1 MNIRTIYQHFAL
13 LMMFILGA
21 TGSAVAYDF
30 QGTDS
35 WGVPLFFNV
44 VNGEAVVTNNG
55 TPCYSNS
62 IDIPSR
68 VTHDGQTYTVT
79 AIGDG
84 AFMNCRN
91 LYQVLLPATVTKI
104 GNRAFLNCF
113 NINGQRIKHVSSIGD
128 DAFANC
134 TSLNHFMVD
143 GGLVTLGKRAFYGCK
158 LLPSIDLGN
167 ELTAIG
173 DSAFINC
180 TGLNSVTMGYAT
192 QSVGVGAFA
201 QCNNIKSFTCRA
213 DNPPAVGDETCF
225 AAFQEQATLKVG
237 YFATLKYQTAEYWK
251 EFKTIETFNDGI
263 DGIYYQ
269 IDGDQATVTYRDKN
283 YNSYSGNVVIP
294 ESFENDGMTYHVVA
308 IGDNAFKG
316 STGLTSVTIPE
327 TVTSLGNNAFMSC
340 AGLTSV
346 YIPNSVGQIGSN
358 AFKGCMGL
366 SSINLPVTLTALN
379 EHAFDS
385 CGITSIIIPET
396 ITAIPTGC
404 FANCYMLETVTLPAG
419 LTTIGK
425 EAFYRCNS
433 LKSIELPESITTLE
447 QGAFKSSGLTS
458 FTLPPQITTISA
470 ELLRYT
476 SNMKTVTL
484 HDKLTTIGAYSFA
497 SCGFRSIDIPLSVKE
512 IKANA
517 FYSSY
522 LTSIVIPDS
531 VMTIGKNAFTYCP
544 NLMSVHIG
552 SGIKTISD
560 STFYWCTYRLKEV
573 TFSDSSH
580 LTTISKSAFAKC
592 NKLERINLPKTVRTI
607 GTRAFESCKSL
618 KSIEL
623 SDSLTTIA
631 SHAFESCDVLEEV
644 KMPNSVMSIGEEAF
658 IKCYN
663 LKEVNLND
671 SLLDIGENAFNGC
684 RSLKSIRIPDLIT
697 QLKYGVLCGCTAL
710 EQVVIGKSV
719 SKIGNTVFYNCPS
732 LKCLYFLNPVPATY
746 SETYVYG
753 PLNTDYDIYV
763 PDLTPYTQTEMWSGL
778 KLHGIYKREDVRT
791 SMATIAGDC
800 GLPLTGATF
809 YRCDGD
815 TITFE
820 PQDNVIALKGLVP
833 THNDVAINFV
843 ATDGEQYR
851 IDDVVV
857 TDSIAFSNCHGEKI
871 GSLFGPTFTIT
882 CDEEFV
888 PDSCGVYYDYLKKDF
903 LGSVIKSYRDS
914 CVIQCQGMPIRP
926 GWHYDVMPWVA
937 YHGVIYKSETVRIKP
952 SNYSSNTFP
961 AAEIYPTS
969 VNMPTSSIIG
979 TERSAKKAF
988 FVMDGKH
995 YDRLQ
1000 VTGLDPETAYHAT
1013 CILFDKNGYDSID
1026 FDFITPPLQMGG
1038 SEVRTIKQNT
1048 VLFKGWSNMADEETG
1063 SGIEWE
1069 RVNVEGTTQQKPAYV
1084 FAGSLANIVNRIAL
1098 STPYR
1103 YRPYYKSQAGNVYYG
1118 EWQEFSITDAVG
1130 NYEPILY
1137 NYGVVKVT
1145 PTTATVRGLV
1155 LQGNNDVTS
1164 QGFTYNVNAWNA
1176 DKQYISGSGQLM
1188 ECTITGLKPNTG
1200 YWIHVSAYANHN
1212 YASSDIYFA
1221 TTAITADVNCDGE
1234 VNIADVNA
1242 ALDNIFNDNNSDNA
1256 DIDVNNDHE
1265 GNIADI
1271 NAIINAILNQ

>member
-1 MNIRTIYQHFAL
+1 MKTRSLYKRIVLMAL
-13 LMMFILGA
+13 ALMGA
-21 TGSAVAYDF
+21 TSSAVAYDF

-113 NINGQRIKHVSSIGD
+113 NINGQRIKYVSSIGD

-143 GGLVTLGKRAFYGCK
+143 GGLVTLGKRAFSGCK

-192 QSVGVGAFA
+192 QTVGVGAFA

-225 AAFQEQATLKVG
+225 ASFQEQATLKVG
-237 YFATLKYQTAEYWK
+237 YFATLRYQTAEYWK

-283 YNSYSGNVVIP
+283 YNSYSGDVVIP

-327 TVTSLGNNAFMSC
+327 TVTSIGNNAFMSC

-346 YIPNSVGQIGSN
+346 SIPNSVAQIGSN

-366 SSINLPVTLTALN
+366 SSINLPVKLTALN

-385 CGITSIIIPET
+385 CGITSIIIPEA

-404 FANCYMLETVTLPAG
+404 FANCYMLETVTLPAE
-419 LTTIGK
+419 LTAIGK

-433 LKSIELPESITTLE
+433 LKSIDLPETITTLE

-484 HDKLTTIGAYSFA
+484 HDKLTTIGSFSFA
-497 SCGFRSIDIPLSVKE
+497 NCGLSSIDIPLSVRE

-531 VMTIGKNAFTYCP
+531 VTTLGKKAFSNCIRMTNA
-544 NLMSVHIG
+544 HIG
-552 SGIKTISD
+552 NGIKAIGD
-560 STFYWCTYRLKEV
+560 STFYWSPYSPREV
-573 TFSDSSH
+573 TFGDSSQ
-580 LTTISKSAFAKC
+580 LTTIGASAFAY
-592 NKLERINLPKTVRTI
+592 NKLEQIDLPKTVKSI

-618 KSIEL
+618 KTIDLGDRLTAIAGHTFEN
-623 SDSLTTIA
+623 SDA
-631 SHAFESCDVLEEV
+631 LEEV
-644 KMPNSVMSIGEEAF
+644 KMPNTVKSIGEEAF
-658 IKCYN
+658 SHCYN
-663 LKEVNLND
+663 LKVINMSD
-671 SLLDIGENAFNGC
+671 SLTYISSYAFWQC
-684 RSLKSIRIPDLIT
+684 RNLKRMRIPDMVTSIGYCLFD
-697 QLKYGVLCGCTAL
+697 QCVSLEEVVFGQSLKTMGSLLFRGCSAL
-710 EQVVIGKSV
+710 KSV
-719 SKIGNTVFYNCPS
+719 IM
-732 LKCLYFLNPVPATY
+732 LNPTPPELNANNDWGNNVL
-746 SETYVYG
+746 VY
-753 PLNTDYDIYV
+753 
-763 PDLTPYTQTEMWSGL
+763 TPEASRYRNAAVWQGFNL
-778 KLHGIYKREDVRT
+778 KGIYRQEDVRT

-820 PQDNVIALKGLVP
+820 PHDNVIALKGLVP
-833 THNDVAINFV
+833 THNDVAIDFV

-914 CVIQCQGMPIRP
+914 CVIQCQGLPIRP

-969 VNMPTSSIIG
+969 VNMATSSIIG

-1242 ALDNIFNDNNSDNA
+1242 ALDNILNDNNSDNA

>member
-13 LMMFILGA
+13 LMMFLLGA
-21 TGSAVAYDF
+21 TGMAKAYDF
-30 QGTDS
+30 VET
-35 WGVPLFFNV
+35 WGVPIYYNV

-55 TPCYSNS
+55 RPSCYSG
-62 IDIPSR
+62 DLYLTDR
-68 VTHDGQTYTVT
+68 VTHDGVTYPVT
-79 AIGDG
+79 AIGDEAFINCRNLNSVSLVPSIRSIGNKAFSNCSRMTFVDYFPDSLTTIGDYAFSGCTSLKAIGPSIVRLGKGVRSIGKG
-84 AFMNCRN
+84 AFMNC
-91 LYQVLLPATVTKI
+91 
-104 GNRAFLNCF
+104 
-113 NINGQRIKHVSSIGD
+113 SSIKTFIMED
-128 DAFANC
+128 
-134 TSLNHFMVD
+134 
-143 GGLVTLGKRAFYGCK
+143 R
-158 LLPSIDLGN
+158 
-167 ELTAIG
+167 LTTIG
-173 DSAFINC
+173 DSAFMNC
-180 TGLNSVTMGYAT
+180 TQLNNVTMGYAT
-192 QSVGVGAFA
+192 TSIGTGAFA
-201 QCNNIKSFTCRA
+201 QCSNIRSFTSKA
-213 DNPPAVGDETCF
+213 DNPPVVGDETCF
-225 AAFQEQATLKVG
+225 AAFQDLATLKVG
-237 YFATLKYQTAEYWK
+237 YFAAPKYQSAEYWK
-251 EFKTIETFNDGI
+251 EFKSIETFNDGI

-269 IDGDQATVTYRDKN
+269 IDGDQATVTYRDNN
-283 YNSYSGNVVIP
+283 YNSYSGDVVIP

-316 STGLTSVTIPE
+316 STGLTSVTIPN
-327 TVTSLGNNAFMSC
+327 TISW
-340 AGLTSV
+340 
-346 YIPNSVGQIGSN
+346 IGSN

-404 FANCYMLETVTLPAG
+404 FANCYMLETVTLPAE
-419 LTTIGK
+419 LTAIGK

-433 LKSIELPESITTLE
+433 LKSIDLPETITTLE

-476 SNMKTVTL
+476 SDMKTVTL
-484 HDKLTTIGAYSFA
+484 HDKLTTIGSFSFA
-497 SCGFRSIDIPLSVKE
+497 NCGFSSIDIPLSVRE

-531 VMTIGKNAFTYCP
+531 VTTLGKKAFSNCIRMTNA
-544 NLMSVHIG
+544 HIG
-552 SGIKTISD
+552 NGIKVIGD
-560 STFYWCTYRLKEV
+560 STFYWSPYSPREV
-573 TFSDSSH
+573 SFGDSSQ
-580 LTTISKSAFAKC
+580 LTTIGASAFAH
-592 NKLERINLPKTVRTI
+592 NKLERIDLPKTVKSI

-618 KSIEL
+618 KTIDLGDRLTAIAGHTFEN
-623 SDSLTTIA
+623 SDA
-631 SHAFESCDVLEEV
+631 LEEV
-644 KMPNSVMSIGEEAF
+644 KMPNSVKSIGEGAF
-658 IKCYN
+658 INCYN
-663 LKEVNLND
+663 LKEVNLSD
-671 SLLDIGENAFNGC
+671 SILDIGRNAFNGC

-746 SETYVYG
+746 SETYVVG

-763 PDLTPYTQTEMWSGL
+763 PDLTPYAQTEMWSGL

-800 GLPLTGATF
+800 GLPLTGAIF

-833 THNDVAINFV
+833 THNDVAIDFV

-851 IDDVVV
+851 INDVVV

-903 LGSVIKSYRDS
+903 QGSVIKSYRDS
-914 CVIQCQGMPIRP
+914 CVIQCQGLPIRP

-1048 VLFKGWSNMADEETG
+1048 VLFKGWSNMADEETC

>member
-1 MNIRTIYQHFAL
+1 
-13 LMMFILGA
+13 MMFILGA

-62 IDIPSR
+62 IDIPSS

-134 TSLNHFMVD
+134 TSLNQFTVD
-143 GGLVTLGKRAFYGCK
+143 GDLVTLGKRAFYGCK

-269 IDGDQATVTYRDKN
+269 IDGNQATVTYRDKN

-346 YIPNSVGQIGSN
+346 YIPNTVGQIGSN

-404 FANCYMLETVTLPAG
+404 FANCYMLETVTLPAE
-419 LTTIGK
+419 LTAIGK

-433 LKSIELPESITTLE
+433 LKSIDLPETITTLE

-476 SNMKTVTL
+476 SDMKTVTL
-484 HDKLTTIGAYSFA
+484 HDKLTTIGSFSFA
-497 SCGFRSIDIPLSVKE
+497 NCGFSSIDIPLSVRE

-531 VMTIGKNAFTYCP
+531 VTTLGKKAFSNCIRMTNA
-544 NLMSVHIG
+544 HIG
-552 SGIKTISD
+552 DGIKVIGD
-560 STFYWCTYRLKEV
+560 STFYWSPYSPREV
-573 TFSDSSH
+573 SFGDSSQ
-580 LTTISKSAFAKC
+580 LTTIGASAFAH
-592 NKLERINLPKTVRTI
+592 NKLERIDLPKTVKSI

-618 KSIEL
+618 KTIDLGDRLTAIAGHTFEN
-623 SDSLTTIA
+623 SDA
-631 SHAFESCDVLEEV
+631 LEEV
-644 KMPNSVMSIGEEAF
+644 KMPNTVKSIGEEAF
-658 IKCYN
+658 SHCYN
-663 LKEVNLND
+663 LKVINMSD
-671 SLLDIGENAFNGC
+671 SLTYISSYAFWQC
-684 RSLKSIRIPDLIT
+684 RNLKRMRIPDMVTSIGYCLFD
-697 QLKYGVLCGCTAL
+697 QCVSLEEVVFGQSLKTMGSLLFRGCSAL
-710 EQVVIGKSV
+710 KSV
-719 SKIGNTVFYNCPS
+719 IM
-732 LKCLYFLNPVPATY
+732 LNPTPPELNANNDWGNNVL
-746 SETYVYG
+746 VY
-753 PLNTDYDIYV
+753 
-763 PDLTPYTQTEMWSGL
+763 TPEASRYRNAAVWQGFNL
-778 KLHGIYKREDVRT
+778 KGIYRQEDVKT
-791 SMATIAGDC
+791 SMATLAGDC
-800 GLPLTGATF
+800 GLPLIGATF

-833 THNDVAINFV
+833 THNDVAIDFV
-843 ATDGEQYR
+843 AIDGEQYR
-851 IDDVVV
+851 IKDVVV
-857 TDSIAFSNCHGEKI
+857 TDSIVFSNCHGEKI

-888 PDSCGVYYDYLKKDF
+888 PDSCGVYYDYLQKDF

-914 CVIQCQGMPIRP
+914 CVIQCQGLPIRP
-926 GWHYDVMPWVA
+926 GWHYDVRPWVA

-952 SNYSSNTFP
+952 TNYSDNSFP
-961 AAEIYPTS
+961 AADIYPTS

-979 TERSAKKAF
+979 TEHNVKKAY

-1013 CILFDKNGYDSID
+1013 CILYDDNGFDSIG

-1038 SEVRTIKQNT
+1038 SEVRTLKQNT
-1048 VLFKGWSNMADEETG
+1048 VMFKGWSNMADEETG

-1130 NYEPILY
+1130 SYEPILY
-1137 NYGVVKVT
+1137 NYGTVKVT

-1176 DKQYISGSGQLM
+1176 DKLYISGSGQLM

-1200 YWIHVSAYANHN
+1200 YWVHVSAYANHN
-1212 YASSDIYFA
+1212 YVSRDIYFA
-1221 TTAITADVNCDGE
+1221 TPAITVDVNCDGE

-1242 ALDNIFNDNNSDNA
+1242 ALDNILNGNDSDNA

>member
-1 MNIRTIYQHFAL
+1 MNTKALYHRIALMAL
-13 LMMFILGA
+13 LILGA
-21 TGSAVAYDF
+21 AGTAMAYDF
-30 QGTDS
+30 VET
-35 WGVPLFFNV
+35 WGVPIYYNV

-55 TPCYSNS
+55 KIGCYSGS
-62 IDIPSR
+62 ISLPEK
-68 VTHDGQTYTVT
+68 VTHDGVTYPVT
-79 AIGDG
+79 AIGEK
-84 AFMNCRN
+84 AFMNSLS
-91 LYQVLLPATVTKI
+91 LYEVYLTP
-104 GNRAFLNCF
+104 
-113 NINGQRIKHVSSIGD
+113 NIKSIGYA
-128 DAFANC
+128 AFSNCNKMTVLEYFPDSLTTIGDYAFSGC
-134 TSLNHFMVD
+134 TSLQAINLIM
-143 GGLVTLGKRAFYGCK
+143 GPPGIRLGKGVKSIGKGAFRNCS
-158 LLPSIDLGN
+158 SIKIIVMADQVT
-167 ELTAIG
+167 EIG

-180 TGLNSVTMGYAT
+180 TKLNDVTMGYAT
-192 QSVGVGAFA
+192 ASIGTGAFA
-201 QCNNIKSFTCRA
+201 QCNNIKSFTCKA
-213 DNPPAVGDETCF
+213 DNPPTVGDETCF
-225 AAFQEQATLKVG
+225 AAFQDQATLKVG
-237 YFATLKYQTAEYWK
+237 YFAAPKYQAAEYWAA
-251 EFKTIETFNDGI
+251 FKSIETFNDGI
-263 DGIYYQ
+263 DGIYYS
-269 IDGDQATVTYRDKN
+269 IDGNQATVTYRDNK
-283 YNSYSGNVVIP
+283 YSSYSGDVVIP
-294 ESFENDGMTYHVVA
+294 ESFEHDGVTYQVTG
-308 IGDNAFKG
+308 IGDKAFKG
-316 STGLTSVTIPE
+316 CAGLTSVTIPN
-327 TVTSLGNNAFMSC
+327 TVSW
-340 AGLTSV
+340 
-346 YIPNSVGQIGSN
+346 IGSN

-404 FANCYMLETVTLPAG
+404 FANCYMLETVTLPAE

-433 LKSIELPESITTLE
+433 LKSIDLPETITTLE

-476 SNMKTVTL
+476 SDMKTVTL
-484 HDKLTTIGAYSFA
+484 HDKLTTIGSFSFA
-497 SCGFRSIDIPLSVKE
+497 NCGFSRIDIPLSVRE

-522 LTSIVIPDS
+522 ITSIVIPDS
-531 VMTIGKNAFTYCP
+531 VTTLGKKAFSNCIRMTNA
-544 NLMSVHIG
+544 HIG
-552 SGIKTISD
+552 NGIKVIGD
-560 STFYWCTYRLKEV
+560 STFYWSPYSPREV
-573 TFSDSSH
+573 SFGDSSQ
-580 LTTISKSAFAKC
+580 LTTIGASAFAH
-592 NKLERINLPKTVRTI
+592 NKLERIDLPKTVKSI

-618 KSIEL
+618 KTIDLGDRLTAIAGHTFEN
-623 SDSLTTIA
+623 SDA
-631 SHAFESCDVLEEV
+631 LEEV
-644 KMPNSVMSIGEEAF
+644 KMPNTVKSIGEEAF
-658 IKCYN
+658 SHCYN
-663 LKEVNLND
+663 LKVINMSD
-671 SLLDIGENAFNGC
+671 SLTYISSYAFWQC
-684 RSLKSIRIPDLIT
+684 RNLKRMRIPDMVTSIGYCLFD
-697 QLKYGVLCGCTAL
+697 QCVSLEEVVFGQSLKTMGSLLFRGCSAL
-710 EQVVIGKSV
+710 KSV
-719 SKIGNTVFYNCPS
+719 IM
-732 LKCLYFLNPVPATY
+732 LNPTPP
-746 SETYVYG
+746 E
-753 PLNTDYDIYV
+753 LNTNNDWGNNVLVY
-763 PDLTPYTQTEMWSGL
+763 TPEASRYRNAAVWQGFNL
-778 KLHGIYKREDVRT
+778 KGIYRQEDVRT

-833 THNDVAINFV
+833 THNDVAIDFV

-888 PDSCGVYYDYLKKDF
+888 PDSCGVYYGYLKKDF

-914 CVIQCQGMPIRP
+914 CVIQCQGLPIRP

-961 AAEIYPTS
+961 EAEVYPTS
-969 VNMPTSSIIG
+969 VNMKASSIIG
-979 TERSAKKAF
+979 TDRVVKRIWF
-988 FVMDGKH
+988 LMNGKR
-995 YDRLQ
+995 YDKFLL
-1000 VTGLDPETAYHAT
+1000 TGLDPETTYYAT
-1013 CILFDKNGYDSID
+1013 CVFIDDNGIDSIN
-1026 FDFITPPLQMGG
+1026 FAFITPPLQMGS

-1048 VLFKGWSNMADEETG
+1048 VMFKGWSNMADEETG

-1084 FAGSLANIVNRIAL
+1084 FAGSMANIVNRIAL

-1103 YRPYYKSQAGNVYYG
+1103 YRPYYRSQAGNVYYG
-1118 EWQEFSITDAVG
+1118 DWKEFSITDAVG
-1130 NYEPILY
+1130 SYEPILY
-1137 NYGVVKVT
+1137 NYGAVKVT

-1155 LQGNNDVTS
+1155 LQGNDDVTS

-1188 ECTITGLKPNTG
+1188 ESTITGLKPNTG
-1200 YWIHVSAYANHN
+1200 YWVHVSVYANHN
-1212 YASSDIYFA
+1212 YASRDIYFA
-1221 TTAITADVNCDGE
+1221 TPAITVDVNCDGE

-1242 ALDNIFNDNNSDNA
+1242 ALDNILNGNDSDNA

-1271 NAIINAILNQ
+1271 NAIINIILNSQ

>member
-1 MNIRTIYQHFAL
+1 MKTKSLYLQFAILAVML
-13 LMMFILGA
+13 L
-21 TGSAVAYDF
+21 GSAGMANAYDF
-30 QGTDS
+30 VEV
-35 WGVPLFFNV
+35 WGVPIYYNV
-44 VNGEAVVTNNG
+44 VNGEAIVTNNG
-55 TPCYSNS
+55 QPNCYSG
-62 IDIPSR
+62 DLYLTDK
-68 VTHDGQTYTVT
+68 VTHDGVTYPVT

-84 AFMNCRN
+84 AFMNCRYLN
-91 LYQVLLPATVTKI
+91 SVSLVPSIRSI
-104 GNRAFLNCF
+104 GNKAFCNCTKMTF
-113 NINGQRIKHVSSIGD
+113 IDYFPDGLTTIGDYAFSGCSSLVVINLEMGMTRVNLGKGVVSIGKC
-128 DAFANC
+128 AFKDC
-134 TSLNHFMVD
+134 SKIKT
-143 GGLVTLGKRAFYGCK
+143 LVLE
-158 LLPSIDLGN
+158 DQ
-167 ELTAIG
+167 LTTIG
-173 DSAFINC
+173 DSAFMNC
-180 TGLNSVTMGYAT
+180 TQLNNVTMGYAT
-192 QSVGVGAFA
+192 ASIGTGAFA
-201 QCNNIKSFTCRA
+201 QCSNIRSFTCKA
-213 DNPPAVGDETCF
+213 DNPPVVGDETCF
-225 AAFQEQATLKVG
+225 ADFQDLAKLIVG
-237 YFATLKYQTAEYWK
+237 YFAAPKYQAAEYWK
-251 EFKTIETFNDGI
+251 EFKTVETFNDGI
-263 DGIYYQ
+263 DGLYYE
-269 IDGDQATVTYRDKN
+269 INGNQATITYRDQN

-294 ESFENDGMTYHVVA
+294 ESFEYGGVTYHVTG
-308 IGDNAFKG
+308 IGDKAFMG
-316 STGLTSVTIPE
+316 CMGLTSVIIP
-327 TVTSLGNNAFMSC
+327 S
-340 AGLTSV
+340 SV
-346 YIPNSVGQIGSN
+346 NKIGSY

-366 SSINLPVTLTALN
+366 SGISLPREVTTIN

-385 CGITSIIIPET
+385 CGITAIIIPDAV
-396 ITAIPTGC
+396 TAIADGT
-404 FANCYMLETVTLPAG
+404 FANCHKLETVILPETL
-419 LTTIGK
+419 TDIGK

-433 LKSIELPESITTLE
+433 MKSIDLPETITTLE

-476 SNMKTVTL
+476 SNMETVTL
-484 HDKLTTIGAYSFA
+484 HDKLTTIGSFSFA
-497 SCGFRSIDIPLSVKE
+497 NCGFSSIDIPLSVRE

-531 VMTIGKNAFTYCP
+531 VTTLGKKAFSNCIRMTNA
-544 NLMSVHIG
+544 HIG
-552 SGIKTISD
+552 NGIKVIGD
-560 STFYWCTYRLKEV
+560 STFYWSPYSPREV
-573 TFSDSSH
+573 SFGDSSQ
-580 LTTISKSAFAKC
+580 LTTIGASAFAH
-592 NKLERINLPKTVRTI
+592 NKLERIDLPKTVKSI

-618 KSIEL
+618 KTIDLGDRLTAIAGHTFEN
-623 SDSLTTIA
+623 SDA
-631 SHAFESCDVLEEV
+631 LEEV
-644 KMPNSVMSIGEEAF
+644 KMPNTVKSIGEEAF
-658 IKCYN
+658 SHCYN
-663 LKEVNLND
+663 LKVINMSD
-671 SLLDIGENAFNGC
+671 SLTYISSYAFWQC
-684 RSLKSIRIPDLIT
+684 RNLKRMRIPDMVTSIGYCLFD
-697 QLKYGVLCGCTAL
+697 QCVSLEEVVFGQSLKTMGSLLFRGCSAL
-710 EQVVIGKSV
+710 KSV
-719 SKIGNTVFYNCPS
+719 IM
-732 LKCLYFLNPVPATY
+732 LNPTPPELNANNDWGNNVL
-746 SETYVYG
+746 VY
-753 PLNTDYDIYV
+753 
-763 PDLTPYTQTEMWSGL
+763 TPEASRYRNAAVWQGFNL
-778 KLHGIYKREDVRT
+778 KGIYRQEDVRT

-800 GLPLTGATF
+800 GLPLTGAIF

-851 IDDVVV
+851 IKDVVV
-857 TDSIAFSNCHGEKI
+857 TDSIVFSNCHGEKI

-914 CVIQCQGMPIRP
+914 SVIQCQGLPIRP
-926 GWHYDVMPWVA
+926 GWHYDVRPWVA
-937 YHGVIYKSETVRIKP
+937 YHGVIYQSETVRIKP
-952 SNYSSNTFP
+952 TNYSDNSFP
-961 AAEIYPTS
+961 AADIYPTS

-979 TERSAKKAF
+979 TEHNVKKAY

-1013 CILFDKNGYDSID
+1013 CILYDDNGFDSIG

-1038 SEVRTIKQNT
+1038 SEVRTLKQNT
-1048 VLFKGWSNMADEETG
+1048 VMFKGWSNMADEETG

-1130 NYEPILY
+1130 SYEPILY
-1137 NYGVVKVT
+1137 NYGTVKVT

-1176 DKQYISGSGQLM
+1176 DKLYISGSGQLM

-1200 YWIHVSAYANHN
+1200 YWVHVSAYANHN
-1212 YASSDIYFA
+1212 YVSRDIYFA
-1221 TTAITADVNCDGE
+1221 TPAITVDVNCDGE

-1242 ALDNIFNDNNSDNA
+1242 ALDNILNGNDSDNA

>member
-13 LMMFILGA
+13 LMMFLLGA
-21 TGSAVAYDF
+21 TGMAKAYDF
-30 QGTDS
+30 VET
-35 WGVPLFFNV
+35 WGVPIYYNV

-55 TPCYSNS
+55 RPSCYSG
-62 IDIPSR
+62 DLYLTDR
-68 VTHDGQTYTVT
+68 VTHDGVTYPVT
-79 AIGDG
+79 AIGDEAFINCRNLNSVSLVTSIKSIGNKAFSNCSRMTFVDYFPDSLTTIGDYAFSGCTSLKAIGPSIVRLGKGVRSIGKG
-84 AFMNCRN
+84 AFMNC
-91 LYQVLLPATVTKI
+91 
-104 GNRAFLNCF
+104 
-113 NINGQRIKHVSSIGD
+113 SSIKTFIMED
-128 DAFANC
+128 
-134 TSLNHFMVD
+134 
-143 GGLVTLGKRAFYGCK
+143 R
-158 LLPSIDLGN
+158 
-167 ELTAIG
+167 LTTIG
-173 DSAFINC
+173 DSAFMNC
-180 TGLNSVTMGYAT
+180 TQLNNVTMGYAT
-192 QSVGVGAFA
+192 TSIGTGAFA
-201 QCNNIKSFTCRA
+201 QCSNIRSFTSKA
-213 DNPPAVGDETCF
+213 DNPPVVGDETCF
-225 AAFQEQATLKVG
+225 AAFQDLATLKVG
-237 YFATLKYQTAEYWK
+237 YFAAPKYQSAEYWK
-251 EFKTIETFNDGI
+251 EFKSIETFNDGI

-269 IDGDQATVTYRDKN
+269 IDGDQATVTYRDNN
-283 YNSYSGNVVIP
+283 YNSYSGDVVIP

-316 STGLTSVTIPE
+316 STGLTSVTIPN
-327 TVTSLGNNAFMSC
+327 TISW
-340 AGLTSV
+340 
-346 YIPNSVGQIGSN
+346 IGSN

-404 FANCYMLETVTLPAG
+404 FANCYMLETVTLPAE
-419 LTTIGK
+419 LTAIGK

-433 LKSIELPESITTLE
+433 LKSIDLPETITTLE

-476 SNMKTVTL
+476 SDMKTVTL
-484 HDKLTTIGAYSFA
+484 HDKLTTIGSFSFA
-497 SCGFRSIDIPLSVKE
+497 NCGFSSIDIPLSVRE

-531 VMTIGKNAFTYCP
+531 VTTLGKKAFSNCIRMTNA
-544 NLMSVHIG
+544 HIG
-552 SGIKTISD
+552 NGIKVIGD
-560 STFYWCTYRLKEV
+560 STFYWSPYSPREV
-573 TFSDSSH
+573 SFGDSSQ
-580 LTTISKSAFAKC
+580 LTTIGASAFAH
-592 NKLERINLPKTVRTI
+592 NKLERIDLPKTVKSI

-618 KSIEL
+618 KTIDLGDRLTAIAGHTFEN
-623 SDSLTTIA
+623 SDA
-631 SHAFESCDVLEEV
+631 LEEV
-644 KMPNSVMSIGEEAF
+644 KMPNSVKSIGEGAF
-658 IKCYN
+658 INCYN
-663 LKEVNLND
+663 LKEVNLSD
-671 SLLDIGENAFNGC
+671 SILDIGRNAFNGC

-746 SETYVYG
+746 SETYVVG

-763 PDLTPYTQTEMWSGL
+763 PDLTPYAQTEMWSGL

-815 TITFE
+815 TIAFE

-833 THNDVAINFV
+833 THNDVAIDFV

-851 IDDVVV
+851 INDVVV

-903 LGSVIKSYRDS
+903 QGSVIKSYRDS
-914 CVIQCQGMPIRP
+914 CVIQCQGLPIRP

-1048 VLFKGWSNMADEETG
+1048 VLFKGWSNMADEETC

-1221 TTAITADVNCDGE
+1221 TTSITADVNCDGE

-1242 ALDNIFNDNNSDNA
+1242 ALDNILNDNNSDNA

-1271 NAIINAILNQ
+1271 NAIINIILSGT